1 MNTDQIRYMFFASN
15 TSPEFYAHCEELGV
29 DGLAFGESPTQIR
42 DPYTQ
47 MARAAL
53 VTERVLLGTVVTAP
67 GLRHPAT
74 LANQFMA
81 VHELSGGRAF
91 CGIGS
96 GDLSLIEMG
105 EKPYRMER
113 FVEYAST
120 VRRLMAGE
128 EVTWNGHPLRMRLEE
143 TGLAPV
149 PVWFG
154 ADGPRG
160 LQAAGQFADG
170 IIVGQVGS
178 PDVVRRVIERA
189 GAGAA
194 AAGRSLDD
202 LQIWFMLRTVITDKE
217 NGAID
222 IDGLD
227 EYGTRGMR
235 YMWRTSG
242 RPARGELAAAVL
254 ERKGVVLDEDIADR
268 LSQFNE
274 QFVAEDAWD
283 SKTNVALMDRLG
295 LRDFA
300 GRYFYISGPPDYIAA
315 GIRELID
322 AGARNFITPFMAR
335 EQRGDEAAAMAT
347 ILNAVR

>member
-1 MNTDQIRYMFFASN
+1 MFSASRN
-15 TSPEFYAHCEELGV
+15 STEFCAHCEELGV
-29 DGLAFGESPTQIR
+29 DGLTWGESPTQFP

-53 VTERVLLGTVVTAP
+53 VTDRVLLGTVVTAP

-81 VHELSGGRAF
+81 LQQLSSGRAY
-91 CGIGS
+91 CGIGT

-105 EKPYRMER
+105 EKPFPMDQ

-120 VRRLMAGE
+120 VRGLMAGE
-128 EVTWNGHPLRMRLEE
+128 EVTWNGHRLRMRLEE
-143 TGLAPV
+143 TATAPVPV

-160 LQAAGQFADG
+160 LQAAGEFADG
-170 IIVGQVGS
+170 IVVGQVGS
-178 PDVVRRVIERA
+178 PDVVRWVIERA
-189 GAGAA
+189 GAAAA
-194 AAGRSLDD
+194 AAGRSLED
-202 LQIWFMLRTVITDKE
+202 LQIWFLLRTVLTDKE

-235 YMWRTSG
+235 YLWRTAG
-242 RPARGELAAAVL
+242 RPARGEVAAAVL
-254 ERKGVVLDEDIADR
+254 ERKGLVLDEDIADR
-268 LSQFNE
+268 LWQFND
-274 QFVAEDAWD
+274 QFVAADAWD

-295 LRDFA
+295 LREFA
-300 GRYFYISGPPDYIAA
+300 GRHFYISGSAEDVTA
-315 GIRELID
+315 GIRKLID

-335 EQRGDEAAAMAT
+335 ERRPGDEDEMAAV
-347 ILNAVR
+347 LNALR